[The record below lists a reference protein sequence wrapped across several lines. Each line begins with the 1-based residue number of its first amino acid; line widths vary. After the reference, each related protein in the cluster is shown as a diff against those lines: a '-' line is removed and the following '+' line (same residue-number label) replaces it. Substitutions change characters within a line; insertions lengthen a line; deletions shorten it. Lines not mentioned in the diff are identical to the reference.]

1 MSLTRRLNQ
10 YSASTSTLQSNFRN
24 WKMYAAV
31 TGSAVAMATNASADI
46 IYSYSGLR
54 DIQAGPIASATV
66 NSAHPSGT
74 AKVIIRS
81 HASHT
86 PGFLIGVQQDLG
98 HGSLRG
104 AAYLNGGQYFGFLN
118 SSKGMLK
125 KLSSGYLISS
135 GRAPFQNFY
144 NLAASQ
150 NLRTSNHTGSLAG
163 WAASKVG
170 FAGFS
175 FETTGMA
182 QRDYGWLR
190 LEFTVGANGAADK
203 FQVIDWGYNNTGGSI
218 LAGQG
223 APAPVT
229 TPEPSTGALALLA
242 AGAGGVLALRRRRK
256 NAA

>member
-1 MSLTRRLNQ
+1 
-10 YSASTSTLQSNFRN
+10 
-24 WKMYAAV
+24 MYAAV
-31 TGSAVAMATNASADI
+31 TGSAVAMSTNASADI
-46 IYSYSGLR
+46 IYSGLMN
-54 DIQAGPIASATV
+54 IQAGPIAGATA
-66 NSAHPSGT
+66 NSAHPFDT
-74 AKVIIRS
+74 AKVVIRS

-104 AAYLNGGQYFGFLN
+104 APYLNGGQYFGFLN
-118 SSKGMLK
+118 STKGMVK
-125 KLSSGYLISS
+125 KLSSGYRISG
-135 GRAPFQNFY
+135 GRAPFENFY
-144 NLAASQ
+144 NLPASQ
-150 NLRTSNHTGSLAG
+150 NLRTSNHQGSRAG

-182 QRDYGWLR
+182 QKDYGWLR
-190 LEFTVGANGAADK
+190 LEFTLGNNGVPNK
-203 FQVIDWGYNNTGGSI
+203 FDVIDWGYNNTGGSI

-223 APAPVT
+223 AAAPVT
-229 TPEPSTGALALLA
+229 TPEPSTSALALLA